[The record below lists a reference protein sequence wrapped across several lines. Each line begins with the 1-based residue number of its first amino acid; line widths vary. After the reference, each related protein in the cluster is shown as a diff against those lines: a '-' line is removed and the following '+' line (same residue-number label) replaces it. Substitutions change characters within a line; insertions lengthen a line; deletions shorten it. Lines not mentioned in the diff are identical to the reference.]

1 MITDEQI
8 KELRLQ
14 GLSLR
19 AIAAIDGRS
28 FQRIDQRLKRKL
40 YPAQVRYNKK
50 RTEYFRKYY
59 LKKVRRK

>member
-8 KELRLQ
+8 KELRSQ

-28 FQRIDQRLKRKL
+28 FQHIGQRLKRKL

-50 RTEYFRKYY
+50 RKEYFRKYY
-59 LKKVRRK
+59 LKRVKGK